1 MGVSSSL
8 LALYVL
14 KPVLPL
20 RRFGEGLYLRG
31 RSEGALVTLGELL
44 RRVVMLLAA
53 LVLDRIGPRQ
63 GRHAPGHLQGEA
75 ARQPEDKPAYV
86 SVPRPGRIYHTRDRR
101 DWDLHRS
108 VASVDRGAFRAA
120 RDHRQRHR
128 PDQLLLAPARLPG
141 HHGELVVVA
150 DQHARSL

>member
-8 LALYVL
+8 LALHVL

-20 RRFGEGLYLRG
+20 RRLGEGLYLRG
-31 RSEGALVTLGELL
+31 RPKGALVTLGELL
-44 RRVVMLLAA
+44 RRVVVLLAA
-53 LVLDRIGPRQ
+53 LVLDRIGPR
-63 GRHAPGHLQGEA
+63 RAPPPPPPPGGEP
-75 ARQPEDKPAYV
+75 ARNPKNKPAYV
-86 SVPRPGRIYHTRDRR
+86 SVPRACGIYHIRDRR
-101 DWDLHRS
+101 DWDLHLS
-108 VASVDRGAFRAA
+108 VASVDRRAFRTA